1 MDARIV
7 RTREALVQAI
17 DQSLRGGTEK
27 LPTITELCATA
38 GISRPTFYQHFRDVP
53 SLVAAAGVD
62 ELQQLFDGVSRE
74 LPDGE
79 TWEQTAR
86 PVIRGSDPAPVRFR
100 PLLPP
105 RARGVGH
112 PRVPG
117 ARRRSTLAERMM
129 AFTPLGDAARAGADR
144 AHLARTATFLAAG
157 ATWLVVAW
165 LKEGGR
171 ALRPFPPPQMRSRS
185 SSSPASPFR
194 RAPDVPSRP
203 RSEEYVR
210 ALRSGRG
217 RGPRAP
223 SSSRSRRWRSCP

>member
-86 PVIRGSDPAPVRFR
+86 PVIRDLIQRLFDSGPYYRRVLEESDTHAFQE
-100 PLLPP
+100 
-105 RARGVGH
+105 
-112 PRVPG
+112 RVVEY
-117 ARRRSTLAERMM
+117 LAERMM

-165 LKEGGR
+165 LKEG
-171 ALRPFPPPQMRSRS
+171 A
-185 SSSPASPFR
+185 SPAS
-194 RAPDVPSRP
+194 
-203 RSEEYVR
+203 VR
-210 ALRSGRG
+210 AAADEVSQLLVTSIAVQTRAGR
-217 RGPRAP
+217 AVTAAQ
-223 SSSRSRRWRSCP
+223 

>member
-62 ELQQLFDGVSRE
+62 ELQHLFDGVSRE

-79 TWEQTAR
+79 RWEQTAP
-86 PVIRGSDPAPVRFR
+86 PVIRDLIQLLFAAGGYFRRVLEESDTHAFQE
-100 PLLPP
+100 
-105 RARGVGH
+105 
-112 PRVPG
+112 RVVEY
-117 ARRRSTLAERMM
+117 LAERMM

-165 LKEGGR
+165 LKEG
-171 ALRPFPPPQMRSRS
+171 A
-185 SSSPASPFR
+185 SPASVPAAADEVSQLLVTSIAVQT
-194 RAPDVPSRP
+194 RADRAVAAAKRGMRP
-203 RSEEYVR
+203 
-210 ALRSGRG
+210 
-217 RGPRAP
+217 
-223 SSSRSRRWRSCP
+223 